1 MQENI
6 IEIFSSIQGEGK
18 YVGCRQVFIRLEGC
32 NLACRYCDT
41 ENRPHTHP
49 FCMVEERAGE
59 RRFLR
64 LQNPFSAE
72 QAAARIRKMLVDLPH
87 HAVSFTGGEPLLHAA
102 FIQAIAKKIKGKTA
116 IFLETNGTLVKP
128 LQEILSDID
137 IISMDIKMPSILSVP
152 QWEAHVAFLQVA
164 QKKDLYV
171 KVVVSNETGK
181 AEFFRAVHLVREN
194 APYACFIIQPV
205 TPFGGC
211 VAASPQKILDFQEI
225 ALRHLADVRVIP
237 QTHKLIGQ
245 L

>member
-1 MQENI
+1 
-6 IEIFSSIQGEGK
+6 
-18 YVGCRQVFIRLEGC
+18 
-32 NLACRYCDT
+32 
-41 ENRPHTHP
+41 
-49 FCMVEERAGE
+49 MVEERAGE

-137 IISMDIKMPSILSVP
+137 IISMDIKMPSIL
-152 QWEAHVAFLQVA
+152 VAFLQVA

-225 ALRHLADVRVIP
+225 ALRYLADVRVIP